1 MKWLF
6 ISLVV
11 FPFFLKGQEGAELCA
26 KGKQSKSFLSRDYQH
41 TSNYL
46 VGDQNIDA
54 LYYGLKIDVQDFAN
68 KQIKGMLKARF
79 KSTVNKLQTIFLNL
93 NNSMVV
99 DSIISD
105 NTIASFLHLEN
116 KINISFVNKIE
127 IGEPFELIIYYHG
140 NPSSS
145 GFGSFV
151 FGSHGNNIPAIWSL
165 SEPFGAPDW
174 WPCKDDLSDKVD
186 SSDVWIVC
194 PNDLI
199 AASNGLLQS
208 VDENDLNSKIYH
220 WKNKYPI
227 AHYLISIAVSDY
239 QLFEEKW
246 KYEGYDSMPIMNFI
260 YPENFTNENKN
271 RLSKVK
277 EMLTI
282 FSDYFGIYPFI
293 NEKYG
298 HAQFGWGGG
307 MEHQTCTSLSGFG
320 ESLIAH
326 ELMHQWFGDMITC
339 ATWEDIWLNEGFAS
353 YGEALYAEA
362 IGDSI
367 GYKNLLNYYIDGAK
381 LAKGSVYVE
390 DVSSVESIFNY
401 VRTYEKGAIVL
412 HMLRGIMGDELFF
425 KGMRNYANSI
435 YAYGNATTENFKQI
449 MAEEYGESLDYFFDE
464 WIYGYDYPKYQI
476 DLKWKKEGETYR
488 YNLILNQEINEKP
501 QYFTMPIE
509 IKFKTEDGFDT
520 TFLFF
525 NNRLN
530 QLFNFSYTKKIKEIK
545 LDPNERFINK
555 VINININEGDD
566 NLNKTLSVFP
576 NPAKDEIILL
586 WNEIIGKPLNVQIY
600 GEKGNLMALYPI
612 ETNLTGSKIL
622 DISKFAPALY
632 FIILETE
639 STKYTEKLIKTNK

>member
-79 KSTVNKLQTIFLNL
+79 KSTVNELQTIFLNL

-99 DSIISD
+99 DSIGSD
-105 NTIASFLHLEN
+105 LTIASFSHLEN
-116 KINISFVNKIE
+116 KINISFVNEIE

-464 WIYGYDYPKYQI
+464 WIFGYDYPKYQI